1 MEDKKR
7 VLVIFGGQ
15 SSEHEVSRISATSI
29 LKNINKEKFEVLMM
43 GITKD
48 GKWLPYNGDID
59 KIPSG
64 EWEQIAIEGNVKG
77 IGIQSS
83 LLDAMVASSN
93 TVGNLDELGKTQV
106 NGKRIDV
113 VFPVLHGCN
122 GEDGTIQG
130 LFELASMPYV
140 GCGVLGSAL
149 GMDKI
154 YAKIMFEKAGIPQ
167 ADYLYFTRK
176 EIGRDIDNVVSEIE
190 EKFAYPIFVKPSNAG
205 SSVGITKAHDK
216 RELEEALN
224 FAARY
229 DRKVLVE
236 EYINGREVEC
246 AVLGNDD
253 PDASTVGE
261 VIPGNEFYDYKAKY
275 IDNSSK
281 IKIPADLPEETI
293 EKIRGYAVKAFK
305 ALDCCGLARVDFFV
319 HKESGR
325 VYINEI
331 NTMPGFTSISMYPM
345 LWEASGVPYGELIER
360 LINLAVERYED
371 NTREIDG

>member
-1 MEDKKR
+1 MEDRKR
-7 VLVIFGGQ
+7 VLVVFGGQ
-15 SSEHEVSRISATSI
+15 STEHEVSRISATSI

-48 GKWLPYNGDID
+48 GNWLPYNGDID

-64 EWEQIAIEGNVKG
+64 EWEQIALRENVKS
-77 IGIQSS
+77 IGTKNS
-83 LLDAMVASSN
+83 LLDAMVVCNDTDGSIDKS
-93 TVGNLDELGKTQV
+93 GETQV

-130 LFELASMPYV
+130 LFELASVPYV

-176 EIGRDIDNVVSEIE
+176 EIGRGIDNVVSEIE
-190 EKFAYPIFVKPSNAG
+190 EKFAYPIFIKPSNAG
-205 SSVGITKAHDK
+205 SSVGVAKAHDK
-216 RELEEALN
+216 KELEEALN